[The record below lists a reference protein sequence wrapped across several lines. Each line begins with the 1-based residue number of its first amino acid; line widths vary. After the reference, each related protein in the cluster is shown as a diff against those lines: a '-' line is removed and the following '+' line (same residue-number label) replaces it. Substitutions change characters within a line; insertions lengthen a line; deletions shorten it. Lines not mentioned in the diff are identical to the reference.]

1 MVEAGVNARTIL
13 LTSALL
19 GAALGLGIT
28 WTSFGHS
35 PNRTLPLET
44 KVPAPPTVD
53 GETPRLEVDKYSHDF
68 GNVELGSTI
77 RHAFVVTNRGPG
89 VLKLTPGTTTCSACT
104 IAELD
109 NSEVP
114 PGESAE
120 VTVEYRTSGPKPEFR
135 QTATVLTN
143 DPRRS
148 RIELTISGKTTS
160 KVEVLPRSMDY
171 GNVPAG
177 ESAQT
182 EAQLR
187 CYLPG
192 ALRIVEHP
200 FEDAKTAE
208 LFELRSEPLTAEE
221 ARREDAESGYTLV
234 LSLKPGLPLGAFQ
247 QTIRLTLEIGTG
259 GQRVEERLPIVGTIV
274 GDLSIVGP
282 GWRNDVLSLGT
293 IDRSAGTTRKLTI
306 LVRGAARDQVEVE
319 ATQLDPPQVRVHV
332 GERIPLNES
341 VDQIPLEIEIP
352 PGLSPA
358 IRLGTEQGPYGEVVL
373 GIKNHPSVKEIRLK
387 LKFVIK

>member
-1 MVEAGVNARTIL
+1 MNARTIL

-19 GAALGLGIT
+19 GTALGLGIT

-35 PNRTLPLET
+35 PSRVLPLET
-44 KVPAPPTVD
+44 KVLAPPTVGD
-53 GETPRLEVDKYSHDF
+53 ETPRLEVDKDSHDF
-68 GNVELGSTI
+68 GNVEAGSTT
-77 RHAFVVTNRGPG
+77 RHTFVVTNHGPG
-89 VLKLTPGTTTCSACT
+89 VLKLTPGATTCSACT

-109 NSEVP
+109 KSEVP
-114 PGESAE
+114 SGESAE
-120 VTVEYRTSGPKPEFR
+120 VTVEYRASGAKPEFR

-143 DPRRS
+143 DPRHS
-148 RIELTISGKTTS
+148 RIELTISGKATS
-160 KVEVLPRSMDY
+160 KLEVLPKPIDF

-187 CYLPG
+187 CFLPG
-192 ALRIVEHP
+192 ELRIVEHQ
-200 FEDAKTAE
+200 FEDANTAE

-259 GQRVEERLPIVGTIV
+259 GQRVEERLPVVGTVV
-274 GDLSIVGP
+274 GDLSVVGP

-293 IDRSAGTTRKLTI
+293 IDRSAGATRKLTI

-332 GERIPLNES
+332 GERTPLNES

-358 IRLGTEQGPYGEVVL
+358 IRLGTDQGPYGEVVL
-373 GIKNHPSVKEIRLK
+373 GIKNHPGVKEIRIK